1 MNQKLFIHIIFFL
14 MFPMLWGCSENPLVL
29 QVRYAEVLGLTQNDP
44 VYFEQNKI
52 GKVQKVT
59 YTQQGDYL
67 IEISITPDF
76 KNTATVDSKFFIGND
91 PVTQQ
96 NKAVIIMQEKPGGKI
111 LDEGS
116 VVLGSVQTGLLEE
129 MMSSFKRN
137 ATIAENE
144 MRKAVQQLEQSLK
157 GSSQKL
163 DEDMSALLEDLSRQF
178 RTFNEEIKK
187 VPDSQEVKQL
197 EESIRLFAEEFNKAQ
212 ANVREHIREEVIP
225 QLRMEL
231 DRLREQLQQEGREKE
246 TETIDNKIDEMSA
259 I

>member
-1 MNQKLFIHIIFFL
+1 MNQQLIIRIIFFL
-14 MFPMLWGCSENPLVL
+14 MLPMLWGCSENPLVL
-29 QVRYAEVLGLTQNDP
+29 QVRYAEVLGLTQNNP

-52 GKVQKVT
+52 GEVQKVT

-67 IEISITPDF
+67 VRISIAPDF
-76 KNTATVDSKFFIGND
+76 KNTATEDSKFFIGND
-91 PVTQQ
+91 PISQQ
-96 NKAVIIMQEKPGGKI
+96 NKAVIIMQEKPGGKV
-111 LDEGS
+111 LEEGT
-116 VVLGSVQTGLLEE
+116 VVLGSVETGLLEE

-163 DEDMSALLEDLSRQF
+163 DKDMSTLLDDLSRQF

-187 VPDSQEVKQL
+187 VPDSREVKQL

-212 ANVREHIREEVIP
+212 ADVREHIREEVLP
-225 QLRMEL
+225 QLRKEL
-231 DRLREQLQQEGREKE
+231 DQLRGQLQKEGREKE
-246 TETIDNKIDEMSA
+246 TETIDDKIEEM
-259 I
+259 ITI